1 MSLNCQVISKKTN
14 GRMIEGMAV
23 AVGSWQWQWQRRI
36 YRGGEMMAGAGSESS
51 SWAPS
56 GFEATGLAYGT
67 LFHAVMHTTTARSLD
82 SSLW

>member
-36 YRGGEMMAGAGSESS
+36 YRGGG
-51 SWAPS
+51 
-56 GFEATGLAYGT
+56 
-67 LFHAVMHTTTARSLD
+67 R
-82 SSLW
+82 